1 MLTFFSFIIVML
13 GSLNWF
19 FIGAFQYDFI
29 AGLFGLQASL
39 FSRFFYFVIGMAA
52 FVLLSMAVKN
62 KGTIKLTENSFKK
75 IQKMVKVEAKDEENE
90 EENENTSQEKVAL
103 AQNSNQ
109 NFPFQEKSKEGYKD
123 FDASKYD
130 N

>member
-1 MLTFFSFIIVML
+1 ML

-52 FVLLSMAVKN
+52 FVLLSMAFKN

-75 IQKMVKVEAKDEENE
+75 IQKIVKVDPKAEDDEEENE
-90 EENENTSQEKVAL
+90 EDSNGKVTQMQNANYNLPLQEKT
-103 AQNSNQ
+103 
-109 NFPFQEKSKEGYKD
+109 KEGYKD

>member
-13 GSLNWF
+13 GSVNWF

-29 AGLFGLQASL
+29 AGLFGLQASI
-39 FSRFFYFVIGMAA
+39 FSRLVYFVIGMAG
-52 FVLLSMAVKN
+52 FVLLTMAFKN
-62 KGTIKLTENSFKK
+62 RGNIKLTENSFKK
-75 IQKMVKVEAKDEENE
+75 MPKVLPKQEESEKEENNTNE
-90 EENENTSQEKVAL
+90 TENLEQKP
-103 AQNSNQ
+103 
-109 NFPFQEKSKEGYKD
+109 NFDFPKPEASKEGYKD

>member
-1 MLTFFSFIIVML
+1 ML

-39 FSRFFYFVIGMAA
+39 FSRFFYFVIGMAS
-52 FVLLSMAVKN
+52 FVLIGMALKN
-62 KGTIKLTENSFKK
+62 KGSIKLTENSFKK
-75 IQKMVKVEAKDEENE
+75 MQKSVKNLPQENVDSENE
-90 EENENTSQEKVAL
+90 TKEKEEDDDQKPNYDFL
-103 AQNSNQ
+103 
-109 NFPFQEKSKEGYKD
+109 PQEKSKEGYKD